1 MRIALVGSHGTG
13 KTTLLKA
20 IEASGKF
27 DGYRK
32 ITEVSRSLIE
42 ELGFNPLVGESTYEK
57 KHDFEWKIFKKQVE
71 EENKSPKFVSDRSIF
86 DILAYASTL
95 LDTIDFAHFHTTVHQ
110 LRYERYPYDLLVF
123 VPIEFPMEKDG
134 IRPEDEEYRHE
145 IERRM
150 QKLLNLA

>member
-27 DGYRK
+27 DGFRK

-42 ELGFNPLVGESTYEK
+42 ELGFNPLVGESTYEQ
-57 KHDFEWKIFKKQVE
+57 KHDFEWKIFEKQVRE
-71 EENKSPKFVSDRSIF
+71 EKSEDFVSDRSVF

-95 LDTIDFAHFHTTVHQ
+95 MDTVDFAYFYSVVLKYHK
-110 LRYERYPYDLLVF
+110 ENPYDLLVF
-123 VPIEFPMEKDG
+123 VPIEFPMQKDG
-134 IRPEDEEYRHE
+134 VRPEDEGYRLE
-145 IERRM
+145 IEERM
-150 QKLLNLA
+150 RKLLNLA

>member
-27 DGYRK
+27 PRHK
-32 ITEVSRSLIE
+32 MITEVSRSLIE
-42 ELGFNPLVGESTYEK
+42 AIGFNPLVGESTYEQK
-57 KHDFEWKIFKKQVE
+57 RDFEWKIFEKQVG
-71 EENKSPKFVSDRSIF
+71 EENESPKFVSDRSIF

-95 LDTIDFAHFHTTVHQ
+95 MDTIDFAHFHTTVHQ
-110 LRYERYPYDLLVF
+110 LRYERHPYDFLIF

-150 QKLLNLA
+150 EKLMNLA

>member
-42 ELGFNPLVGESTYEK
+42 ELGFNPLVGESTYEQ
-57 KHDFEWKIFKKQVE
+57 KHDFEWKIFEKQVRE
-71 EENKSPKFVSDRSIF
+71 EKSGDFVSDRSVF

-95 LDTIDFAHFHTTVHQ
+95 MDTIDFAHFYSVVLKYH
-110 LRYERYPYDLLVF
+110 EENPYDLLVF

-145 IERRM
+145 IEQRM
-150 QKLLNLA
+150 RKLLNLA